1 MFNALTPGQDLIN
14 NSPYCLPYNIYD
26 AISENLEL
34 DQLKNPLTYIFFILI
49 TPLIIILY

>member
-1 MFNALTPGQDLIN
+1 MLKALTKWSLLDFFLGVNFTALTPGQDLIN

-34 DQLKNPLTYIFFILI
+34 DQLKIL
-49 TPLIIILY
+49 